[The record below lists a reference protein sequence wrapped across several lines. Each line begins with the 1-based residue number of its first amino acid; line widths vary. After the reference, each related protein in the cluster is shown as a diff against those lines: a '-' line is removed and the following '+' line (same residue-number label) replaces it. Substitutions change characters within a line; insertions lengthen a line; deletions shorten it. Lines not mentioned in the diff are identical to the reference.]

1 MPYRRRQLVAAA
13 LTANA
18 LRPLGGRF
26 ASVPAFFAGWLASE
40 LAPQLL
46 AATLVDTAAELTVR
60 RSRTGHPSREGLAL
74 AAITAGGLGYLIVN
88 ANRAATHVESTLRD
102 GLGDDYLEALEEP
115 PTSEELKTRVRELA
129 RPFKMAK
136 PDVEVIRDINY
147 TVGREAGPARHLPS
161 RRASTSENAP
171 VLVQVH
177 GGGWTI
183 GTKEQQ
189 GLLLMNRMAQ
199 RGWICVAMNYR
210 LAPKHP
216 FPAQIIDV
224 KKAIAWTRENIAAYG
239 GDPSYLVVT
248 GGSAGGHLAALAA
261 LTPGEP
267 EYQPGFEDAD
277 TSVAG
282 CVPFYGVYD
291 LAGLTGEKHAI
302 GDARLLPRPARV
314 QEEPG
319 QAPRRLR
326 QGVAAGAASPPTR
339 RTSSCCTA
347 RYDSLVDVRQARTFV
362 DKLKAESKATVTYAE
377 FPGDPARLRGVRL
390 DPQPP
395 RDQGRRAVAAA
406 PPHRVPLPAGRAGLS
421 RGVARGSARPRRC
434 AAPAWCRRRWTGTGS
449 GAARASRRG
458 TGRRR

>member
-1 MPYRRRQLVAAA
+1 MSFRRRQLVAAA

-18 LRPLGGRF
+18 LRPLGGRY
-26 ASVPAFFAGWLASE
+26 ASIPAFFAGWLASE

-46 AATLVDTAAELTVR
+46 AATLVDSVAELTVR
-60 RSRTGHPSREGLAL
+60 RGRTSSTSSTGRTSTPSRTGLAL
-74 AAITAGGLGYLIVN
+74 SAVTTAGLGYLIVN

-102 GLGDDYLEALEEP
+102 GLGDDYLDDLEEAP
-115 PTSEELKTRVRELA
+115 SAEDLKLRLREIA
-129 RPFKMAK
+129 RPFKMAQ

-147 TVGREAGPARHLPS
+147 TTGGKRARLDIYRP
-161 RRASTSENAP
+161 RDVDLENAP

-189 GLLLMNRMAQ
+189 GLLLMNRMAR

-224 KKAIAWTRENIAAYG
+224 KKAIAWTRENIASYG

-267 EYQPGFEDAD
+267 EYQPGFESGE

-282 CVPFYGVYD
+282 CVSFYGIYD
-291 LAGLTGEKHAI
+291 LAGITGDKNAI
-302 GDARLLPRPARV
+302 AMRDYFLGPRVFKKNPATDLEAFV
-314 QEEPG
+314 E
-319 QAPRRLR
+319 
-326 QGVAAGAASPPTR
+326 ASPIAHVSHDAPDFFVLHG
-339 RTSSCCTA
+339 A
-347 RYDSLVDVRQARTFV
+347 NDSLVDVRQARAFV
-362 DKLKAESKATVTYAE
+362 EKLKTESKATVTYAE
-377 FPGDPARLRGVRL
+377 FPGAQHAFEVFGSIRSHHVI
-390 DPQPP
+390 
-395 RDQGRRAVAAA
+395 RAVERWLLHHHAAFTRINSEQVSA
-406 PPHRVPLPAGRAGLS
+406 AG
-421 RGVARGSARPRRC
+421 
-434 AAPAWCRRRWTGTGS
+434 
-449 GAARASRRG
+449 
-458 TGRRR
+458 